1 MRFYRHDEGKLM
13 GEIFAREFQHE
24 MVFIHGLFG
33 QNGQYQGMI
42 KALEKEGVR
51 LHTPSLRGYSTER
64 LSVRFSASEVLG
76 AARQAVIQ
84 VYKDTQK
91 KPWLFGSSLGSI
103 FAVRYA
109 IEHPE
114 TIKGLIL
121 HAIVDPAILPLTNG
135 IQRAFHRLGGWLFWA
150 SPILGLIPFPFPWF
164 AGMYPKKR
172 IFYSLKGLM
181 ELFYDQ
187 RFREELEQISLPSFL
202 IVGSKDRLLPPDY
215 CLSVFRRLG
224 GVQGDCQ
231 LENAGHGVLMTHPY
245 RVGQQIAAWL
255 AEEQQACLT

>member
-1 MRFYRHDEGKLM
+1 M
-13 GEIFAREFQHE
+13 GDNFAKEFQHE

-33 QNGQYQGMI
+33 QNGQYQGLI
-42 KALEKEGVR
+42 KALEKKGVR
-51 LHTPSLRGYSTER
+51 LHTPSLRGYSAER
-64 LSVRFSASEVLG
+64 LYVRFSASEVLG
-76 AARQAVIQ
+76 AARKAVVQ

-121 HAIVDPAILPLTNG
+121 HTIVDPALLPLTNG
-135 IQRAFHRLGGWLFWA
+135 TQRALRRLGSWLLWA

-164 AGMYPKKR
+164 AGMYPKNR
-172 IFYSLKGLM
+172 IFYSVNGLM
-181 ELFYDQ
+181 EVFYDQ
-187 RFREELEQISLPSFL
+187 RFRLGLEQISLPSFL
-202 IVGSKDRLLPPDY
+202 IVGSKDSLLPPDY

-224 GVQGDCQ
+224 GARGDCQ
-231 LENAGHGVLMTHPY
+231 IDNAGHGVLMTHPY

-255 AEEQQACLT
+255 AAEQQACLT

>member
-1 MRFYRHDEGKLM
+1 M